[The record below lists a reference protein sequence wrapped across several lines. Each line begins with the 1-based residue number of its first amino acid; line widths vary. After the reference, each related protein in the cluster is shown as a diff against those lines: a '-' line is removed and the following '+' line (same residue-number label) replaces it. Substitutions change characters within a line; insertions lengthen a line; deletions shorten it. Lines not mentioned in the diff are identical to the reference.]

1 MKYDKNMPLFGIKG
15 EESMDELKHSPW
27 EEYTGYRDKCLH
39 DIKLHNGTIHRL
51 LWPNANS
58 WHGAGQFKDS
68 EVAFIRESVDHVMD
82 YSPREL
88 AEMRGYKYVEEIIH
102 TPFRPPCV
110 LEKNGTWRM
119 VFSGME
125 IPKRRGYDHSA
136 FSRRRA

>member
-1 MKYDKNMPLFGIKG
+1 
-15 EESMDELKHSPW
+15 MDELKHSPW
-27 EEYTGYRDKCLH
+27 EEYTGNREKCLH

-58 WHGAGQFKDS
+58 WNGAGQFEDS
-68 EVAFIRESVDHVMD
+68 EVAFIRESA
-82 YSPREL
+82 EL
-88 AEMRGYKYVEEIIH
+88 LGVEYVEEIIH